1 MSIFRRILP
10 LAALSAATLFA
21 VPVTWTLSGVTFADG
36 GTASGTFVY
45 DADTGHY
52 SSFNITTTT
61 GSARTGT
68 TYHFGTNIYAP
79 EYSLMVAVGSGD
91 LTGTPAL
98 YLVFNS
104 VLTNAGGTVPLV
116 LGADPDTTSSEA
128 SCNDATCDLSAPV
141 VRQVS
146 AGSITTNPLTP
157 TPAPPTWIL
166 GLIGLMIV
174 GFMMLMGKPRRLS
187 A

>member
-1 MSIFRRILP
+1 MSAFYRIL
-10 LAALSAATLFA
+10 LLVALSAATLFA

-45 DADTGHY
+45 DADTGLY

-61 GSARTGT
+61 GSARTGA

-79 EYSLMVAVGSGD
+79 EYSLMVTVGSGD

-98 YLVFNS
+98 YLVFSSLLSNG
-104 VLTNAGGTVPLV
+104 GGTVPLV

-128 SCNDATCDLSAPV
+128 SCSDAACGTSEPV
-141 VRQVS
+141 ARQVT
-146 AGSITTNPLTP
+146 AGSITTNPVTP

-166 GLIGLMIV
+166 GLIGLAAL
-174 GFMMLMGKPRRLS
+174 GLMMLMRKPGRVS